1 MNNRVLISNPSKS
14 LHTQLWDFEVT
25 TSALVQYDQY
35 KIKCLQNSFAGSL
48 WKVNIT
54 EEYIKK
60 RIGELCN
67 EKKLSAEEVSYLFTN
82 NYKFC

>member
-1 MNNRVLISNPSKS
+1 MTNTKLNVYKTVL
-14 LHTQLWDFEVT
+14 LEVCE
-25 TSALVQYDQY
+25 
-35 KIKCLQNSFAGSL
+35 KF
-48 WKVNIT
+48 NIT